1 MYVGND
7 EMYETETQEY
17 VMASSK
23 SSKKI
28 GRSQAWK

>member
-7 EMYETETQEY
+7 EMYETETWEY
-17 VMASSK
+17 AMAGGE

-28 GRSQAWK
+28 GQS

>member
-17 VMASSK
+17 VTTSGE

-28 GRSQAWK
+28 RQS

>member
-7 EMYETETQEY
+7 EMYETKTQEY
-17 VMASSK
+17 VTTSGE

-28 GRSQAWK
+28 GQLRAQK